1 MTCQR
6 RADGAAPQRSTHC
19 LPLIGFNFQT
29 ANAQDVLRS
38 SIASLSENVS
48 RTRCSVLPAMRSIVR
63 SRCTAEPGPKG
74 NPRGAWA
81 PDQQRTTPQG
91 RRAAQHPGHANIPL
105 SSRGADSARV
115 VHVSFAQER
124 AWALPEGG
132 ERGMPGARCTR
143 SRACR
148 IGSTRVSHHGRTGT
162 PGIPA
167 REWF

>member
-81 PDQQRTTPQG
+81 PDHPDQQRTTPQG
-91 RRAAQHPGHANIPL
+91 KARRKTRVNALMALRSIRGTQPQLRDLAAP
-105 SSRGADSARV
+105 SARV
-115 VHVSFAQER
+115 LLEIPPSSNR
-124 AWALPEGG
+124 G
-132 ERGMPGARCTR
+132 EQGMPDAWRVR
-143 SRACR
+143 SRVR
-148 IGSTRVSHHGRTGT
+148 SGRKHTR
-162 PGIPA
+162 
-167 REWF
+167 